1 MCVGLLAV
9 VVLRS
14 TLLGPFTVSV
24 LVHTFFSTIFPEKQK
39 CEINE
44 VVASV
49 SFSIQVKIQL
59 QIDTIQ
65 QYVSNSLE

>member
-49 SFSIQVKIQL
+49 SFFYSSK
-59 QIDTIQ
+59 DTAPDRHNTTVCQ
-65 QYVSNSLE
+65 